1 MSYQVRDY
9 TLPPGQ
15 TVTINIVG
23 SECAVYEA
31 TKDFLLSHDALD
43 PQFITGGMKLKPKN
57 GFESIVM
64 LNPHD
69 EPVTVKLG
77 ITDGQ
82 IEDSRLS
89 TSAPVQVSE
98 IQTTVRV
105 ADPYNGS
112 SFSGVITQLG
122 YVSGAIKGIGRGL
135 SEQFD
140 VGEYYPNW
148 TPKHKIGTS
157 HMAVIGVG
165 SVPVSV
171 VDPASN
177 TNGVIIRTIS
187 TNNANGYACS
197 IYVGSQAP
205 SSWQDATKRQI
216 FNFYSNNTL
225 SYFYHDPV
233 FLPAGEGVYFVGSG
247 GGAGS
252 LHITWDYL

>member
-122 YVSGAIKGIGRGL
+122 VANSIGANVERRMRETTLDGY
-135 SEQFD
+135 F
-140 VGEYYPNW
+140 YNNFA
-148 TPKHKIGTS
+148 PKHKIGTS
-157 HMAVIGVG
+157 RHSSAVSTTVITI
-165 SVPVSV
+165 

-177 TNGVIIRTIS
+177 TNGLIIREMHS
-187 TNNANGYACS
+187 TRSGNSGLVVYTGGDVPGGYVDHSKPILWFSGKAAGAENTFDPIFLQAGNGLFAAAS
-197 IYVGSQAP
+197 EAG
-205 SSWQDATKRQI
+205 D
-216 FNFYSNNTL
+216 NFAVS
-225 SYFYHDPV
+225 
-233 FLPAGEGVYFVGSG
+233 
-247 GGAGS
+247 
-252 LHITWDYL
+252 WDYL

>member
-105 ADPYNGS
+105 ADPVTGK
-112 SFSGVITQLG
+112 SFSDLDARSGVANNYLNLILQNLFEYPG
-122 YVSGAIKGIGRGL
+122 AFSGFKA
-135 SEQFD
+135 
-140 VGEYYPNW
+140 
-148 TPKHKIGTS
+148 PKHKIGTS

-165 SVPVSV
+165 AVPVSV

-205 SSWQDATKRQI
+205 SSWQDASKRQI
-216 FNFYSNNTL
+216 FNFFSNNTL

-233 FLPAGEGVYFVGSG
+233 FLPAGDGVYFVGSS

-252 LHITWDYL
+252 LHISWDYL